1 MTSIPTFALRGFR
14 VNQYGAHLGT
24 TSQQVTKLS
33 LTRTLKVN
41 EKQLELVGNLSYQGK
56 FQWNFDQGK
65 GNLARASGEFELS
78 QFYCAFKAH
87 VPYGYKPLSWFGP
100 LN

>member
-14 VNQYGAHLGT
+14 ENQYGAHLGT

-41 EKQLELVGNLSYQGK
+41 KKKGRVG
-56 FQWNFDQGK
+56 
-65 GNLARASGEFELS
+65 GEFELS
-78 QFYCAFKAH
+78 
-87 VPYGYKPLSWFGP
+87 G
-100 LN
+100 